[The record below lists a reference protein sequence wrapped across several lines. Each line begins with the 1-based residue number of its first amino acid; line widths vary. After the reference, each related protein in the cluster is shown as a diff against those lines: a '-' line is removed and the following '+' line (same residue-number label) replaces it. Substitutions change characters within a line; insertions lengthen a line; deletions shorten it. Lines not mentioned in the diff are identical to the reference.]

1 MEIYKYFDNQLSEE
15 LRIYIESQL
24 DTMKKQLDVMLD
36 HQTNLHNNL
45 KKVSQLKIINYPL
58 YDLNNKLKILELQV
72 EEKNYLIN
80 SYTKM
85 LVEKQIN
92 EWADIKGEKYINSSL
107 KSYEEDVH
115 KINNILCNLY

>member
-45 KKVSQLKIINYPL
+45 KKVSQLKIIDYPL
-58 YDLNNKLKILELQV
+58 YDLNNKIEIVKLRV
-72 EEKNYLIN
+72 EEMNYLIN
-80 SYTKM
+80 AYK
-85 LVEKQIN
+85 
-92 EWADIKGEKYINSSL
+92 
-107 KSYEEDVH
+107 
-115 KINNILCNLY
+115 KILFE